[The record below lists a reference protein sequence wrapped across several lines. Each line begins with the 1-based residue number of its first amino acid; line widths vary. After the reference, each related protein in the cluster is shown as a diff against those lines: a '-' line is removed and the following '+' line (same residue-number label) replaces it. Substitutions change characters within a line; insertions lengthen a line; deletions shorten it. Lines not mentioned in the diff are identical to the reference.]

1 MPIRLTAV
9 PEPSTAPVPGSRS
22 GCQPNATV
30 PATSDMSAKLVTA
43 TAE

>member
-1 MPIRLTAV
+1 MRPRAA
-9 PEPSTAPVPGSRS
+9 PGPSSAPVPGSRS

-30 PATSDMSAKLVTA
+30 PATSDMSGNAVTA